1 MSTADTWRQGG
12 IPGAKS
18 RAWISA
24 TLLVVTFAGTVA
36 AVLLG
41 CHPFKKYWQISPDP
55 GMLCLPA
62 ISPVLIAVFLSLNIF
77 TDLYLL
83 SIPIPVLLRAPLR
96 RMQKV
101 SLISLFCCSK

>member
-1 MSTADTWRQGG
+1 M
-12 IPGAKS
+12 
-18 RAWISA
+18 
-24 TLLVVTFAGTVA
+24 LLVVTFAGTVA

-41 CHPFKKYWQISPDP
+41 CQPFEKYWQISPDP

-62 ISPVLIAVFLSLNIF
+62 ISPVLIAVFLSLNIL

-96 RMQKV
+96 KMQKV
-101 SLISLFCCSK
+101 SLISLFGCSK